1 MSSARLGLVG
11 ALCALVAC
19 VDDADGSSS
28 STTSP
33 PQAEDETIVVHLGDI
48 VDDAG
53 EGRIDVDL
61 RAGARTV
68 EIHLDGDARI
78 IEIHV
83 AGAGAVLSAPGG
95 SSIGPDLETYDTG
108 VWLRPRPLSV
118 ETLVLEPN
126 EGATRATVFARGA
139 PVPPAVRERSLVWTA
154 PALVDDPDVVGLG
167 RVLAAIAPDAHGGRM
182 LDAWFRRFATTLH
195 SERAGPAQLADELA
209 LTHGADPAAWDLDAL
224 PFKVTGVHNRLDL
237 AERGGGCGELRVSI
251 ASTHPTYAPFH
262 MLFLF
267 RQEPSEDDIG
277 PGGAAHCLATARRW
291 ARLAASSDD
300 DFVIDARALLDEV
313 LVPERFLLAES
324 VELTVS
330 PWEWRQWTPTGDGEL
345 DNPPLFMTVATP
357 MLNEAGPLRDDFL
370 AFVVENAEG
379 LAARTTPIP
388 SGFRA
393 QSARVPP
400 SVPADR
406 LDLTGLDPAILAAYP
421 SLAERIEIVGCPTCH
436 TTDANFVQ
444 TNVDRTFSPFY
455 DRELDARGVRL
466 DAMQTGEP
474 VPVPPFGPLSPLP

>member
-1 MSSARLGLVG
+1 
-11 ALCALVAC
+11 
-19 VDDADGSSS
+19 
-28 STTSP
+28 
-33 PQAEDETIVVHLGDI
+33 
-48 VDDAG
+48 
-53 EGRIDVDL
+53 
-61 RAGARTV
+61 
-68 EIHLDGDARI
+68 
-78 IEIHV
+78 
-83 AGAGAVLSAPGG
+83 
-95 SSIGPDLETYDTG
+95 
-108 VWLRPRPLSV
+108 
-118 ETLVLEPN
+118 
-126 EGATRATVFARGA
+126 
-139 PVPPAVRERSLVWTA
+139 
-154 PALVDDPDVVGLG
+154 
-167 RVLAAIAPDAHGGRM
+167 M

-209 LTHGADPAAWDLDAL
+209 LTHGADPATWDLDAL

-237 AERGGGCGELRVSI
+237 ADRGGGCGELRVSI

-267 RQEPSEDDIG
+267 RQAPGEGDVG
-277 PGGAAHCLATARRW
+277 PGGAVHCLATARRW
-291 ARLAASSDD
+291 ARLAALSDD
-300 DFVIDARALLDEV
+300 DFVIASSLLLEEV
-313 LVPERFLLAES
+313 LVHERFLLAES

-330 PWEWRQWTPTGDGEL
+330 PWEWRQWTPSESGEL

-370 AFVVENAEG
+370 AFVAENAES
-379 LAARTTPIP
+379 LASRTTPIP

-400 SVPADR
+400 SVPAER

-421 SLAERIEIVGCPTCH
+421 SLAGRIEIVGCPTCH

-455 DRELDARGVRL
+455 ERELDARGARL

-474 VPVPPFGPLSPLP
+474 VPVPPFGPLQPVP